1 MKYKL
6 KDFVT
11 EDMLK
16 DVGFNV
22 MSKTNNVNGCY
33 PLIWRARR
41 GHLCVY
47 IGIDKKEK
55 IVDGNFFAYTPY
67 NNLPET
73 EYIKHNIFYS
83 EWEQSY
89 LTDKYAIKDLID
101 LGYIEVID

>member
-1 MKYKL
+1 M
-6 KDFVT
+6 V
-11 EDMLK
+11 
-16 DVGFNV
+16 
-22 MSKTNNVNGCY
+22 
-33 PLIWRARR
+33 I
-41 GHLCVY
+41 
-47 IGIDKKEK
+47 
-55 IVDGNFFAYTPY
+55 FFAYTPY